1 MSTAKKLRLG
11 PLPKTENV
19 KLTFA
24 CPASLKTDLDR
35 FAIRLRVQR
44 SVWRSGRCD
53 DIDSAHAGGVHG
65 RGSGI
70 QEGKREQG
78 RTAEVGLTIRAYPPS
93 AHQESAAHWLRFRF

>member
-35 FAIRLRVQR
+35 YAAL
-44 SVWRSGRCD
+44 
-53 DIDSAHAGGVHG
+53 HAQTYGEAVDATVLIPHMLEAFMAGDRGFRKGGA
-65 RGSGI
+65 
-70 QEGKREQG
+70 GK
-78 RTAEVGLTIRAYPPS
+78 AAPPKPS
-93 AHQESAAHWLRFRF
+93 